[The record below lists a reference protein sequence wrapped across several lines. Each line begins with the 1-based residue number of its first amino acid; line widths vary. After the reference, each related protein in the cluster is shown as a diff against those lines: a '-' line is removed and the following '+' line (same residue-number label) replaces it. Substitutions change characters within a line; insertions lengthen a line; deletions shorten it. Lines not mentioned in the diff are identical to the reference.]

1 MNIDEIGSRIAG
13 EARRPLQAA
22 PATGCRD
29 GKPAALDRLQHPR
42 QHWLVTIMTI
52 DLLSLAADQ
61 MLLGPDGLLVA
72 VLLRVGV
79 VTPLLLLAIALNR
92 RSRNAALI
100 NLSNAIASFA
110 FVVAA
115 TAIGQWA
122 PEPSASRYMMAAL
135 FIIFSATIFAVLPL
149 WHTRLLLALSMLAYG
164 GIVATG
170 LRLPPGYGNT
180 DLIGLGIVL
189 ALVSLNIRRER
200 DKRIAEL
207 RRMRATDAA
216 RTIELHQANARL
228 AALSTID
235 PLTGIF
241 NRRYLDEAIGRGT
254 FPIAPS
260 RGSGVLMI
268 DVDHFKRFNDRAG
281 HAGGDRCLRLIA
293 GALQAALR
301 SSEDIVAR
309 YGGEEFAVILPDA
322 DDAETMAVAE
332 RLRRAVADLAIPHP
346 DLCDGRIVTVSIGG
360 YAAAAGESFLE
371 AIECADKRLYVA
383 KQDGRNRVFT

>member
-1 MNIDEIGSRIAG
+1 MSIDSNGSQITR
-13 EARRPLQAA
+13 ERARSPHSDTVSERSDAAA
-22 PATGCRD
+22 PTV
-29 GKPAALDRLQHPR
+29 DRLQNPR
-42 QHWLVTIMTI
+42 RHWLVTIMAI
-52 DLLSLAADQ
+52 DLLALATDW
-61 MLLGPDGLLVA
+61 MLLDNNGLQVA
-72 VLLRVGV
+72 MMLRVGV

-92 RSRNAALI
+92 RSRHPALI
-100 NLSNAIASFA
+100 DLSNAVGTFA

-149 WHTRLLLALSMLAYG
+149 LHTRLLLAISMLAYG

-170 LRLPPGYGNT
+170 LRWPPSWNNT
-180 DLIGLGIVL
+180 DLIGLGVVL

-200 DKRIAEL
+200 DKRITDL
-207 RRMRATDAA
+207 RRMRAVDAE
-216 RTIELHQANARL
+216 RTIELHQANTRL

-241 NRRYLDEAIGRGT
+241 NRRYLDEAIERCG
-254 FPIAPS
+254 FPLAPS

-268 DVDHFKRFNDRAG
+268 DVDNFKRFNDRAG

-301 SSEDIVAR
+301 SSDDIVAR

-322 DDAETMAVAE
+322 DRTETLAVAE
-332 RLRRAVADLAIPHP
+332 RLRRAVAELAIPHP
-346 DLCDGRIVTVSIGG
+346 DFCDGAIVTVSVGA
-360 YAAAAGESFLE
+360 YVASSGESALE
-371 AIECADKRLYVA
+371 AIECADQRLYVA
-383 KQDGRNRVFT
+383 KQAGRNRVFA